1 MMLHKNHPQI
11 VLLLIYYAVHLKHL
25 QNMYSILLLTM
36 KLPVRKLPTEKKKDL
51 TLFLKLVRYT
61 DSENKPGQWSSKQ
74 QII

>member
-11 VLLLIYYAVHLKHL
+11 VLLIYYSVHLKHL

-36 KLPVRKLPTEKKKDL
+36 KLPVRKLQLRKKKDL
-51 TLFLKLVRYT
+51 TLFLELVRYT